1 MNVWRLEKQALGSV
15 SILAGQVSQCSEAG
29 ALEAESSKV
38 PAGKL
43 ILRPACGGRG
53 GTAEPVIRLQVRGA
67 QATQGNLAETFPL
80 YPLVSGADL

>member
-15 SILAGQVSQCSEAG
+15 SILDGQVSQCSEAG

-53 GTAEPVIRLQVRGA
+53 VTAEPVIRLQVRGA
-67 QATQGNLAETFPL
+67 QGSHSGELGRNLPT
-80 YPLVSGADL
+80 VSPGTRG